1 MRIDS
6 LRLQNF
12 RGFQDL
18 EIKFPNDPDSERVN
32 NAVVF
37 IGINGAGK
45 SSVLDALAILLSR
58 FAAKLTDTDP
68 RSGAFPFTEDDFNFK
83 ANTFALEVTLTDT
96 DENRMNFFF
105 EVSRSDGNSR
115 GIKGDTD
122 YIKHLKEKLVD
133 NQNLSL
139 PILVYYRTNRF
150 ISEQAKDYQTKTKAF
165 DFPQLYMYK
174 GAFFKRFSS
183 FDDFVIWFTAEEDL
197 ENQIISREDRGYVNP
212 NLQVIRE
219 TIETFFSTLTSSK
232 FSNLRV
238 NRSRKNS
245 DFRFQPGF
253 NTSLEIHKD
262 SDVLKITELSDGEK
276 SLLII
281 VCDVARRLAIANPS
295 LSNPREGEG
304 IVLIDEIDAHLH
316 PQWQREILPALQTTF
331 PQCQFITTTH
341 SPQVLSN
348 LRRES
353 IFILEDWQV
362 IEENPHSYG
371 RDTNS
376 ILYEYMGVEER
387 PRWMRNKLDT
397 CFHHIDQGEIEKA
410 KELLAKVK
418 ELIGDQD
425 SEMVRANTML
435 AFMVGE

>member
-1 MRIDS
+1 MRIES
-6 LRLQNF
+6 LRLKNF
-12 RGFQDL
+12 RGFKDL
-18 EIKFPNDPDSERVN
+18 EINFPEN
-32 NAVVF
+32 NNVSVF

-83 ANTFALEVTLTDT
+83 ANTFVLEVTLTDT
-96 DENRMNFFF
+96 DKNRENFFF

-115 GIKGDTD
+115 GIKGDVD
-122 YIKHLKEKLVD
+122 YIKYLKDQLIE
-133 NQNLSL
+133 NQDLSL

-150 ISEQAKDYQTKTKAF
+150 ISEQAKDYQAKTKAF

-197 ENQIISREDRGYVNP
+197 ENQIISRENRDYVNP
-212 NLQVIRE
+212 NLQVIRDA
-219 TIETFFSTLTSSK
+219 IETFFSALTSSI

-245 DFRFQPGF
+245 DFRFQPSF

-316 PQWQREILPALQTTF
+316 PQWQREILLALQTTF

-376 ILYEYMGVEER
+376 ILYEFMGVEER
-387 PRWMRNKLDT
+387 PQWMRKRLDH
-397 CFHHIDQGEIEKA
+397 CFHLIDQGELDNAKAAIEDLK
-410 KELLAKVK
+410 KT
-418 ELIGDQD
+418 IGENDT
-425 SEMVRANTML
+425 EIVRANTML
-435 AFMVGE
+435 AFLYD